1 MCLSSIEINLVQME
15 TEGRGAVS
23 VSQSVARQG
32 CGFWTAPSLATPIC
46 ALSKFQGDGTL
57 PFFSSLQAAAGKL
70 LHRHL
75 QLNQAAWEWCVVKLT
90 GNVSVGPV
98 GWFSMAWGAES
109 LLLGLA
115 WCFTPGT
122 YCSCDLCFA
131 LSAHPTLLVPQVCA
145 QVSTSFMQDMDVP
158 GQGAGL
164 TKGADFIAAD
174 TS

>member
-1 MCLSSIEINLVQME
+1 MDSPQPGHPNMCTFKIP
-15 TEGRGAVS
+15 GRWDFAVS
-23 VSQSVARQG
+23 S
-32 CGFWTAPSLATPIC
+32 P
-46 ALSKFQGDGTL
+46 
-57 PFFSSLQAAAGKL
+57 LQAAAGKI

-90 GNVSVGPV
+90 GNVSLGPV